1 MLKWNWLKASCSCGS
16 VPAGQ
21 TCGPTGIH
29 SPFPPA
35 LATALAIAVL
45 GFGIFWFGPQ
55 KLFLNETAAD
65 TLPGEQGNG
74 SPADVNTLSE
84 GTFVSLA
91 HDTTGT
97 AKIVEVA
104 GTTYLRFQNLDSLNG
119 PDLVVYLS
127 SQPVTADPSAFDDT
141 LVLDLGALE
150 ANRGDLNIEIPAG
163 SDLSEVKSA
172 VIWCRRFTVAFGA
185 ADMALV
191 P

>member
-1 MLKWNWLKASCSCGS
+1 MQVVTKAKEHPG
-16 VPAGQ
+16 
-21 TCGPTGIH
+21 
-29 SPFPPA
+29 
-35 LATALAIAVL
+35 LATGVAIAAVAVL

-65 TLPGEQGNG
+65 ALPGEQGND
-74 SPADVNTLSE
+74 SPADGNTLSE
-84 GTFVSLA
+84 GTFISIA
-91 HDTTGT
+91 HETTGT

-104 GTTYLRFQNLDSLNG
+104 GTTYLRFENLDSLNG

-185 ADMALV
+185 ADLTSV

>member
-1 MLKWNWLKASCSCGS
+1 MQVVTKAKQH
-16 VPAGQ
+16 PR
-21 TCGPTGIH
+21 
-29 SPFPPA
+29 
-35 LATALAIAVL
+35 LATALAIAVVAVL

-74 SPADVNTLSE
+74 SPADVNTLFE

-91 HDTTGT
+91 HETTGT
-97 AKIVEVA
+97 AKIVDVS
-104 GTTYLRFQNLDSLNG
+104 GTMYLRFENLDSLNG
-119 PDLVVYLS
+119 PDLFVYLT
-127 SQPVTADPSAFDDT
+127 SQPATADPSAFDDT
-141 LVLDLGALE
+141 LVLDLGGLE
-150 ANRGDLNIEIPAG
+150 ANRGDLNIEIPTG

-185 ADMALV
+185 ADLASV